1 MDYAIYKTVDG
12 KFPHAVHRF
21 TQDKCN
27 HRAKRAAQAKLND
40 MWLRLLQHPAL
51 VRNANGTKDEFSYDH
66 VLDAFSFY
74 YQHIRFYIAPIK

>member
-21 TQDKCN
+21 TQGACN

-40 MWLRLLQHPAL
+40 MWLRLLQHPTLA
-51 VRNANGTKDEFSYDH
+51 RNATGAKDEFSYDQ

-74 YQHIRFYIAPIK
+74 CQRIRFYIAPIK